1 MSMIFWITIIIC
13 VTAVTI
19 TSIICSA
26 KVEETKYEAFTCAVN
41 KTATDNELKKMV
53 DNLRVVLTEMK
64 ENY

>member
-26 KVEETKYEAFTCAVN
+26 KVEETKYEAFTCTVN
-41 KTATDNELKKMV
+41 NGTTDNELKKMV
-53 DNLRVVLTEMK
+53 ENLKVVISKMK
-64 ENY
+64 EN